1 MNSLQRTVLTT
12 LLVLGCWQ
20 PALSGEEWLAH
31 EALDASFETLLS
43 QAGVVGFNV
52 GIVVDGKLV
61 FAEAYG
67 VAELGTDKLLKPD
80 SVFHWA
86 SVSKP
91 LVAVAIL
98 QLAENG
104 QFSLDDPV
112 TKHVRYFAMADPRV
126 EDITLRRL
134 LTHTA
139 GMPDV
144 EDYGWNQPQT
154 DAAALQRWMRQQA
167 DRELLFDPGTDRE
180 YSNIGFELLGLV
192 IEEVSGRSFEDYVA
206 AHLFVPLAMGHS
218 SFIAADIPSGLRV
231 LGHVGEPERRV
242 AEHYPYNR
250 RHAPSSTL
258 NTSIEDMANFAL
270 AMLNDGSRGSAK
282 ILSPASMREMW
293 SPGWTSPDDPNRMAG
308 LGWNI
313 GRPWGDI
320 FAASHGGHDDGFRSF
335 LYIAPERH
343 VAIFMVSNDDNAPV
357 RLIMR
362 AALEAV
368 FPAEAEAQLQAGE

>member
-1 MNSLQRTVLTT
+1 MNRPHRVVLPI
-12 LLVLGCWQ
+12 LLVLGWWR
-20 PALSGEEWLAH
+20 PALSEEEWPAH
-31 EALDASFETLLS
+31 GALDASYEALLS
-43 QAGVVGFNV
+43 GEGVVGFNV
-52 GIVVDGKLV
+52 GIVVDSKLV

-67 VAELGTDKLLKPD
+67 VAELGTAKLLKPQ

-98 QLAENG
+98 QLAENR
-104 QFSLDDPV
+104 QLSLDDPV
-112 TKHVRYFAMADPRV
+112 TKHVPYFAMADPRV

-144 EDYGWNQPQT
+144 EDYEWNQPQS
-154 DAAALQRWMRQQA
+154 DPKALQRWMRQQA
-167 DRELLFDPGTDRE
+167 DRSLLFDPGTNRE
-180 YSNIGFELLGLV
+180 YSNTGFELLGLV
-192 IEEVSGRSFEDYVA
+192 IEEVSGKSFEEYMA
-206 AHLFVPLAMGHS
+206 TRLFVPLRMGHS
-218 SFIAADIPSGLRV
+218 SFIAAEIPSNLRV
-231 LGHVGEPERRV
+231 QGHVGEPERQV
-242 AEHYPYNR
+242 AAHYPYNR

-258 NTSIEDMANFAL
+258 NTSVADMANFAV
-270 AMLNDGSRGSAK
+270 AMLNDGAVGSTK
-282 ILSPASMREMW
+282 ILSPESMREMW
-293 SPGWTSPDDPNRMAG
+293 SPAWTSPDDPNRMAG

-313 GRPWGDI
+313 GRPWGGI

-335 LYIAPERH
+335 LYIAPARD
-343 VAIFMVSNDDNAPV
+343 VAIFMVSNDDNVPV

-368 FPAEAEAQLQAGE
+368 FPAEAEVQSQTGE